1 MSQSDAGKTDNRR
14 PCLVSREE
22 EDLRWR
28 LAQGRIDRK
37 TFDAS
42 MELLKKGEPIYE
54 ACNFKG
60 TFAGCSPFCCA
71 ACVKEQ
77 KLKGKK

>member
-1 MSQSDAGKTDNRR
+1 MSQSDAGKSDKRR

-37 TFDAS
+37 TFD
-42 MELLKKGEPIYE
+42 KTIK
-54 ACNFKG
+54 
-60 TFAGCSPFCCA
+60 
-71 ACVKEQ
+71 
-77 KLKGKK
+77 KLKGEKNG